1 MNEPELGE
9 ATIMNNN
16 ELVYKVESTLLQV
29 KSLAKIAL
37 DNTNH
42 KLSGYD
48 EPFISQADM
57 GNLLWAIVDLAEQA
71 FGDLQEYRLSGGK
84 NNE

>member
-9 ATIMNNN
+9 VTIMNNN

-29 KSLAKIAL
+29 KSMAQIAL
-37 DNTNH
+37 NNTNH

-57 GNLLWAIVDLAEQA
+57 GNLLWAIVDLAEMA
-71 FGDLQEYRLSGGK
+71 FDDLQEYRLSGGK
-84 NNE
+84 K